1 MPNIELLHIDCMEYM
16 AGLPDKAFDLA
27 IVDPPYGIGVGIFK
41 PVGGRGEENRDDK
54 QWDISIPDANYF
66 KELERVSKEQIIW
79 GANYFNCFN
88 GNGGAI
94 VWDKLQPL
102 PDSSQCEI
110 ASYSRV
116 KKVYK
121 YTQRWTNF
129 VNTKETEHPTE
140 KPVRLYD
147 WLLKEFA
154 KGGFKIL
161 DTHLG
166 SGSIAIACWDMGYN
180 LTAYEVD
187 KEYYDNACKR
197 LETHKAQLTL
207 W

>member
-1 MPNIELLHIDCMEYM
+1 MDCMDGM
-16 AGLPDKAFDLA
+16 KQFPDNYFQLA
-27 IVDPPYGIGVGIFK
+27 ICDPPYGIGVGIFN
-41 PVGGRGEENRDDK
+41 PVGGRGCLNKDNK
-54 QWDISIPDANYF
+54 QWDSIIPSTNYF

-88 GNGGAI
+88 GHGGAI
-94 VWDKLQPL
+94 IWDKLQPL

-140 KPVRLYD
+140 KPIQLYK
-147 WLLKEFA
+147 WLLRNYA
-154 KGGFKIL
+154 TPDMKII
-161 DTHLG
+161 DTHVG
-166 SGSIAIACWDMGYN
+166 SASSIIAFIDFGCEWIGFEKDADYHRDA
-180 LTAYEVD
+180 T
-187 KEYYDNACKR
+187 KR
-197 LETHKAQLTL
+197 IDQHKAQTTL
-207 W
+207 F